1 MKSEATDRKYAVIDT
16 NVVVSAMYTH
26 NPDSPTKLVIEA
38 VLQGR
43 VIPLISEEIIAEYR
57 EVLSRKEF
65 PFNTEDINNI
75 INAFVRFGVNPGRKR
90 ILMESFPD
98 HDDVVFYEV
107 ALSKSGSFVV
117 TGNKKHFPVKP
128 FVVSPAEFMEI
139 LL

>member
-38 VLQGR
+38 VLHGR